1 MPTNRMIFRLA
12 AATAAGV
19 VLAGAVAAPAFAE
32 DVIGVTLS
40 STPSS
45 FTVGSRADTFGVTLR
60 NNTNSLQ
67 SSNVSFRIVLA
78 GLTASQVR
86 IRGTSGDIAL
96 SDSGGFVAGT
106 DPRTLDFLPKQRGR
120 DLGYSIE
127 FLSGA
132 PSGRATFTA
141 AAIGHDGKSQGSA
154 STAINVKGDGA
165 AASPTPSAAPT
176 DPASPDNGSIFP
188 PSGSAGAVGPLA
200 NNNGQ
205 IPADSGGIPV
215 ALYVMGAI
223 LVGVGGV
230 ILWMLFKQRP
240 QPAAPTGF
248 PTGEFDSPPP
258 NLGYPVGRAAAP
270 SSGSSSGP
278 SSGSVSSANL
288 HPTAPLPAVRKP
300 GVGNR
305 DTQPLNPPP
314 PVDPWATRGGG
325 GRPRHGAD

>member
-19 VLAGAVAAPAFAE
+19 VLAGALAAPAFAE

-45 FTVGSRADTFGVTLR
+45 FTVGSRADTFVVSLR
-60 NNTNSLQ
+60 NNTNNIVAAV
-67 SSNVSFRIVLA
+67 NVSFTIRLT
-78 GLTASQVR
+78 GLTATQVR

-96 SDSGGFVAGT
+96 SDTGGLITGT
-106 DPRTLDFLPKQRGR
+106 DPRSLDFLPRQRGR
-120 DLGYSIE
+120 DVGYSIE

-141 AAIGHDGKSQGSA
+141 AATRSGVIQGSA
-154 STAINVKGDGA
+154 STAITVKGGSV
-165 AASPTPSAAPT
+165 AASPTPTSATPT
-176 DPASPDNGSIFP
+176 DPVSPDNGSILP
-188 PSGSAGAVGPLA
+188 PTGPGAVGPLA
-200 NNNGQ
+200 NNNNGQ

-240 QPAAPTGF
+240 QEAAPTGF

-258 NLGYPVGRAAAP
+258 NLGYPVGRSSAP
-270 SSGSSSGP
+270 TSPPGP
-278 SSGSVSSANL
+278 SSANL
-288 HPTAPLPAVRKP
+288 HPTAPLPAVRNP

-305 DTQPLNPPP
+305 DTQPLNPP
-314 PVDPWATRGGG
+314 VDPWATRGGG
-325 GRPRHGAD
+325 DRPRHGGGD

>member
-19 VLAGAVAAPAFAE
+19 VLAGAMAAPAFAE

-45 FTVGSRADTFGVTLR
+45 FTVGSRADTFVVSLR
-60 NNTNSLQ
+60 NNTNNIVAAV
-67 SSNVSFRIVLA
+67 NVSFTIRLT
-78 GLTASQVR
+78 GLTATQVR

-96 SDSGGFVAGT
+96 SDTGGLITGT
-106 DPRTLDFLPKQRGR
+106 DPRSLDFLPRQRGR
-120 DLGYSIE
+120 DVGYSIE

-141 AAIGHDGKSQGSA
+141 AATRSGVIQGSA
-154 STAINVKGDGA
+154 STAITVKGGA
-165 AASPTPSAAPT
+165 VAASPTPTSATPT
-176 DPASPDNGSIFP
+176 DPVSPDNGSILP
-188 PSGSAGAVGPLA
+188 PTGPGAVGPLA

-230 ILWMLFKQRP
+230 ILWMLFKQRT
-240 QPAAPTGF
+240 QPASAGDF
-248 PTGEFDSPPP
+248 PP
-258 NLGYPVGRAAAP
+258 
-270 SSGSSSGP
+270 
-278 SSGSVSSANL
+278 
-288 HPTAPLPAVRKP
+288 
-300 GVGNR
+300 
-305 DTQPLNPPP
+305 
-314 PVDPWATRGGG
+314 
-325 GRPRHGAD
+325 